1 MAIPIFRISL
11 SNATVLSVAYLAM
24 AILVEAS
31 RKWFPFRWTERASL
45 TVEWIPARTLEWF
58 GLYHVVRD
66 AVIDGTLSNFEV
78 RLILG
83 FISVAGIF
91 LVAMGVGLLMWC
103 GRWVI
108 HRAEARR
115 RKA

>member
-1 MAIPIFRISL
+1 VAIQIFRISL

-83 FISVAGIF
+83 AISVAGIF
-91 LVAMGVGLLMWC
+91 FVAMGVGLLMWC

-108 HRAEARR
+108 HRAEAGR